1 MIITDKL
8 CILDNFCK
16 LQLQTDF
23 LHIVALDTFFA
34 TGHSRKVVRM
44 VRFVQLQIIEKSWY
58 VTPVTDGGRKV
69 ENRPETTITYD
80 IFQVWHF
87 SLYTDRR

>member
-1 MIITDKL
+1 MIIADKL

-16 LQLQTDF
+16 LQLRTDF
-23 LHIVALDTFFA
+23 LHIVFLDTCF
-34 TGHSRKVVRM
+34 RKVVRM
-44 VRFVQLQIIEKSWY
+44 VRFVQLQIIEKSRY

>member
-8 CILDNFCK
+8 CILGNFCK

-44 VRFVQLQIIEKSWY
+44 VRVVQLQIIEKNWY

-87 SLYTDRR
+87 GL